1 MLNDAN
7 NKNVTKFRSSP
18 IIRKLETEGCLKEI
32 EAALQGSVYATVRNH
47 KGDGFKFAFRD
58 LFGGPNWEWSD
69 TPLFPIWENCLATKK
84 GNVDA
89 AYQYTA
95 RIAGFILKNVLI
107 KDRRTFKQ
115 HSGFGTQCYSWVNG
129 D

>member
-7 NKNVTKFRSSP
+7 NKTVTNLRSSP
-18 IIRKLETEGCLKEI
+18 IIKQLQAEGHLKEI
-32 EAALQGSVYATVRNH
+32 EAALQGSAYTAIRNH

-69 TPLFPIWENCLATKK
+69 TPLFPIWEKCLAAKK

-89 AYQYTA
+89 AYQYAA

-107 KDRRTFKQ
+107 KDRRIFKQ
-115 HSGFGTQCYSWVNG
+115 HSGFGTQCYSWVDG